1 MKKPADLTTSDVQ
14 KAELARLLSG
24 GRMNSYT
31 AAVDA
36 AAGSKHSELDV
47 YVYNMALSAALLGPL
62 HMLEVITRNSMHM
75 ALKKQFKQDDWWNA
89 RGVNLLEMQDDALTS
104 VEKKLKEREFKEG
117 YPPATADDIVAALDF
132 GFWCGIL
139 GKGRTGDSSYDYE
152 RTLWQPALRHAFPQ
166 WRGQRDVL
174 ARKMHAARTLRN
186 RVGHHEPV
194 HQRRIEQDYKNLID
208 VIMYVSKPVS
218 TWVDDRS
225 LVPYIYNQRPGQQ
238 IVVTHF

>member
-1 MKKPADLTTSDVQ
+1 MKKPADLATTDLQ

-31 AAVDA
+31 AAVA
-36 AAGSKHSELDV
+36 AAEGSERSELDV

-62 HMLEVITRNSMHM
+62 HMLEVVTRNSMHL
-75 ALKKQFKQDDWWNA
+75 ALKKQFRQDDWWNA
-89 RGVNLLEMQDDALTS
+89 RGVNLLHMQDDALTK
-104 VEKKLKEREFKEG
+104 VEDKLKEREHNEG

-139 GKGRTGDSSYDYE
+139 GKGRTGDASFDYE

-194 HQRRIEQDYKNLID
+194 HHRRIEQDYKSMID
-208 VIMYVSKPVS
+208 VIMYVSRPVS
-218 TWVDDRS
+218 DWVNDRS
-225 LVPYIYNQRPGQQ
+225 LVPYIYSRRPSQQ
-238 IVVTHF
+238 TVVTHF